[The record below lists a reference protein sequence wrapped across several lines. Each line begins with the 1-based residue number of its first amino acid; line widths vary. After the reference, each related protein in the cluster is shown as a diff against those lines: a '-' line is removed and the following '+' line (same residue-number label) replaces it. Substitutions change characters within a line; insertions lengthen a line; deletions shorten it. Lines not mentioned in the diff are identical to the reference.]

1 MATNNANRSYQISNP
16 YWFKATYSGESG
28 YVSAECVTAA
38 SSYTIA
44 KGGTKTLSYTRAS
57 TSDPVYFLSSD
68 KSVATVSTS
77 GVVTGKK
84 NGSCMIYAFNGGGFD
99 AVGIKVST
107 SGSSDTKKL
116 TKDNATLSLSYSSR
130 PYTGS
135 ALKPAATVK
144 YGSTKLKEGYGLYGV
159 LL

>member
-1 MATNNANRSYQISNP
+1 
-16 YWFKATYSGESG
+16 
-28 YVSAECVTAA
+28 
-38 SSYTIA
+38 
-44 KGGTKTLSYTRAS
+44 
-57 TSDPVYFLSSD
+57 
-68 KSVATVSTS
+68 
-77 GVVTGKK
+77 
-84 NGSCMIYAFNGGGFD
+84 MIYAFNGGGFD

-144 YGSTKLKEGYGLYGV
+144 YGSTKLKKDTDYTVSYSDNKEPGTATVKITGTGNYTGSLSKTFRITALTAPYRTTTNRV
-159 LL
+159 NYRP